1 MKSRKF
7 DYKFLSISLQIL
19 LALLS
24 IECVNTY
31 KFVYSFEKNGDSE
44 IFFFVKI
51 VNEKHGIIIVFD
63 LDIWY
68 ELRRENHIFTY
79 RNENSIAFEVF
90 NNFLYLKESEDKHEN
105 GIIGSDFELAYFL
118 KLTENIAEFSFK
130 LDTYY
135 LKCILI
141 LLKCFEVV
149 ENRSLLEF
157 LQSLFFYGLV
167 VQKESLSRKDRFD
180 LENAFHSDIFKKL
193 NFSIQKS
200 LCYTF
205 LNMFMITFVF
215 NDGNLII
222 LEKANELYDIL
233 LFDKHIPYKNL
244 LKYEKI
250 KIRKLEI
257 SPEVYNWIFQKTYI
271 KVIYIENYT
280 PNDEPLTINNFTNN
294 ISLTKLVLINV
305 RICLSFVN
313 EIFKLQNLTKL
324 SLESCILESF
334 EVYLPF
340 TLFTKNLISLS
351 LKYTDLV
358 LYKYADI
365 PSQFTSLRHLNI
377 SRGNLPPSY
386 ISKLSLLCDSSLKV
400 LHCKSYT
407 LDKKDLLRI
416 SKLEFYNSLY
426 ALNFYSTI
434 LCNED
439 IIFLKKIKNLRF
451 LSLRLYDLDIKILKS
466 CLLSLSVEKLYCD
479 INYIEYIDLK
489 EYLKEKD
496 ILAY

>member
-1 MKSRKF
+1 MCQHIQIPFNLPRRRE
-7 DYKFLSISLQIL
+7 DGIS
-19 LALLS
+19 
-24 IECVNTY
+24 
-31 KFVYSFEKNGDSE
+31 
-44 IFFFVKI
+44 
-51 VNEKHGIIIVFD
+51 IVFD
-63 LDIWY
+63 VDCWY
-68 ELRRENHIFTY
+68 EPRRENHIFTY
-79 RNENSIAFEVF
+79 RKKNFIAFEVLNKF
-90 NNFLYLKESEDKHEN
+90 FYLKESEDKHEN

-180 LENAFHSDIFKKL
+180 LENAFHSDIFKKP

-244 LKYEKI
+244 LFNDGKAFSILEKTLKYSNTFEIFKYILNLLNINSIIIDNKKSKPLDIDVQFNIVSLENFKSFTISNFNESSSLQNLNQFSKHVRKDVEFGRLVNVSCTKYEKI

-294 ISLTKLVLINV
+294 ISLTKLALINV
-305 RICLSFVN
+305 RIVLSFVN

-324 SLESCILESF
+324 SLESCIVE
-334 EVYLPF
+334 PF
-340 TLFTKNLISLS
+340 
-351 LKYTDLV
+351 
-358 LYKYADI
+358 
-365 PSQFTSLRHLNI
+365 
-377 SRGNLPPSY
+377 
-386 ISKLSLLCDSSLKV
+386 
-400 LHCKSYT
+400 
-407 LDKKDLLRI
+407 
-416 SKLEFYNSLY
+416 
-426 ALNFYSTI
+426 
-434 LCNED
+434 
-439 IIFLKKIKNLRF
+439 
-451 LSLRLYDLDIKILKS
+451 
-466 CLLSLSVEKLYCD
+466 
-479 INYIEYIDLK
+479 
-489 EYLKEKD
+489 
-496 ILAY
+496 